1 MVNRAN
7 NAYRFCVALLLI
19 AGIFFLPGGCSDS
32 NNDNDGGDPGNGGG
46 GGISQAV
53 DPNDPLSSVVQIIL
67 TNNFGTGSSSI
78 PDYIKALVRARATGV
93 GALNGEFPLTNATS
107 DSVRTIPGIS
117 QSVLVR
123 WLDPLS
129 ASDDGSTPRF
139 GANNDFIAYFGDGWD
154 SDWEGDAVGSSPNL
168 NGQVDERKV
177 KRAAPG
183 EKRILHF

>member
-32 NNDNDGGDPGNGGG
+32 NNDNDGGNSG

-53 DPNDPLSSVVQIIL
+53 DPSDPLSSVVQIIL
-67 TNNFGTGSSSI
+67 TNDFGTGSSSI
-78 PDYIKALVRARATGV
+78 PDYIKALVRARVTGG

-117 QSVLVR
+117 QNLVVSR
-123 WLDPLS
+123 HPLS
-129 ASDDGSTPRF
+129 MLYKDTGGSQPVLDMPHYIR
-139 GANNDFIAYFGDGWD
+139 
-154 SDWEGDAVGSSPNL
+154 SPQFPT
-168 NGQVDERKV
+168 G
-177 KRAAPG
+177 
-183 EKRILHF
+183 F